1 MKRDPQKAAV
11 ARLFLELLDDPEVKR
26 KMNTIRTTGRQ
37 LSKHATNLAKALRA
51 ALEDQARL

>member
-1 MKRDPQKAAV
+1 
-11 ARLFLELLDDPEVKR
+11 
-26 KMNTIRTTGRQ
+26 MNTIRTTGRQ